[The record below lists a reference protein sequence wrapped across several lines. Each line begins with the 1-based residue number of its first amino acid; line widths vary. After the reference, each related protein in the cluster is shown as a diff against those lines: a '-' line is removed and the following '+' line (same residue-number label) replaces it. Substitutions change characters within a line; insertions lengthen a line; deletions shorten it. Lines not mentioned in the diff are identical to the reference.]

1 MPMNPFV
8 AAIVAVG
15 AVGLALLYFRTLRP
29 VGGNLLVNGSFETGH
44 FVPSNSVM
52 PLKNAAT
59 DIEGWVTIGPVLW
72 SNEANTQVGKAQDGS
87 LFLDLANRAEHGPH
101 GGLKQSILLGFN
113 SDYRLAY
120 FISNPPGFPGPVTVS
135 VSIASGLGV
144 MISKDFTSNPG
155 GAPWQ
160 RLTMLFETTGW
171 LGTAAGVPATITIQ
185 AKSGQRQSFIGIDN
199 VSLHL
204 MRSVLGAFSR

>member
-1 MPMNPFV
+1 MNPFV

-15 AVGLALLYFRTLRP
+15 AVGLGLLYFRTLRP
-29 VGGNLLVNGSFETGH
+29 VGGNLVVNGSFETGH

-52 PLKNAAT
+52 TLKNAAT
-59 DIEGWVTIGPVLW
+59 DIDGWEAVGPVLW
-72 SNEANTQVGKAQDGS
+72 SNEANGQVGKAQDGN
-87 LFLDLANRAEHGPH
+87 LFLDLANRSERGPH
-101 GGLKQSILLGFN
+101 GGVKQSILLDFN
-113 SDYRLAY
+113 SDYRLVF
-120 FISNPPGFPGPVTVS
+120 FIGNPPGFPGPVTVS
-135 VSIASGLGV
+135 ASIASGLGM

-160 RLTMLFETTGW
+160 RFTMLFNTSGW

-185 AKSGQRQSFIGIDN
+185 AKPGQRQSFIGIDN
-199 VSLHL
+199 ASLHL